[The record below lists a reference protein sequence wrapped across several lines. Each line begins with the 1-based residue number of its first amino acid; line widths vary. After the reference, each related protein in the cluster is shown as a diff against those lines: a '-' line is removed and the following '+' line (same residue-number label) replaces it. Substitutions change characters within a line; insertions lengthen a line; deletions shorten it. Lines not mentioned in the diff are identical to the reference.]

1 MEEKKD
7 SYLESQT
14 EATIKKKQDSY
25 VFQFQKAKVK
35 LTDKLEINMLQ
46 GLNDPLQ
53 RTINE
58 SEDLVEVTVVPP
70 KGTYSFQHVKRKS
83 LYSRWLFA
91 DQLIKEL
98 YNQRFERLTVVICP
112 ENVIIDSS
120 FKPSFLHYG
129 VKESLPP
136 YTKNEEKLLLELKA
150 TIAAAVDSRY
160 SFHEYIHFHQT
171 LKLSDVTRQLF
182 AAKNTAELQ
191 EIVQA
196 SINELEQKEQ
206 NLIHLPRKKWLIQ
219 RYSLWGLVIL
229 LLPTLCYTVYS
240 FFFIQ
245 PEQQAYIKS
254 GEHFLTAR
262 YSDVIEQLRYY
273 DPADMPYVTKYQ
285 LATAYVQYE
294 ALSDEQRTNIQ
305 NTLTLQSDPAYFDYW
320 IYIGRGENEEAVD
333 LGRSLGDRDL
343 VMFGLLKYR
352 EDIRADDSLSGLE
365 KEEELQLIERELEE
379 YVEEREQQSE
389 AAEEPGNAS

>member
-7 SYLESQT
+7 SYLERQT
-14 EATIKKKQDSY
+14 EAIITKKQEGY

-35 LTDKLEINMLQ
+35 LSDKLEINMLQ

-53 RTINE
+53 RTITE
-58 SEDLVEVTVVPP
+58 SEDVVEVNVVPP
-70 KGTYSFQHVKRKS
+70 KGTYSFQQLKRKS

-98 YNQRFERLTVVICP
+98 QSRRFERLTIVVCP

-136 YTKNEEKLLLELKA
+136 YSKDQEKLFLEMKA
-150 TIAAAVDSRY
+150 TIAAAVDDRY

-171 LKLSDVTRQLF
+171 LKLSDMTRQLF
-182 AAKNTAELQ
+182 AAKNTEELQ
-191 EIVQA
+191 EIVRA
-196 SINELEQKEQ
+196 SIHELEQKEQ
-206 NLIHLPRKKWLIQ
+206 NLIHLPRTKWMIQ

-229 LLPTLCYTVYS
+229 LLPTICYTVYS

-254 GEHFLTAR
+254 GEYFLTAR

-273 DPADMPYVTKYQ
+273 DPDDMPYVTKYQ

-294 ALSDEQRTNIQ
+294 ALTGEQRANIQ

-320 IYIGRGENEEAVD
+320 IYVGRGENEEAVD

-352 EDIRADDSLSGLE
+352 EDIRADDSLSGQE

-379 YVEEREQQSE
+379 YVQEREQQSE
-389 AAEEPGNAS
+389 EAEEPGNAS